1 MEKAYRYRFYPTI
14 EQETLLRRTIG
25 CVRLVFNK
33 ALAAR
38 TEAWYERQERVDYV
52 QTSALLTLWKKE
64 SPVFE

>member
-1 MEKAYRYRFYPTI
+1 MEKAYRYRMEPTA
-14 EQETLLRRTIG
+14 EQEQILRRTIG

-52 QTSALLTLWKKE
+52 QTSAILTQ
-64 SPVFE
+64 